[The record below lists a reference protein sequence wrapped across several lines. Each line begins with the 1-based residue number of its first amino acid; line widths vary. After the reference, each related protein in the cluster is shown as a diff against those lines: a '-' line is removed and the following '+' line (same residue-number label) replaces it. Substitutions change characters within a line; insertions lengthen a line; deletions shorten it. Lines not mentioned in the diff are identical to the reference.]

1 MVNIKYHNNNN
12 NSINS
17 DGSSPKIQRLI
28 TSSSQETK
36 DTEETTL
43 ASVNSD
49 EKQRLTPTQITIE
62 DDGDKYSIPLA
73 DEPKSYRDWFKYYG
87 PSNNGNHKQLQ
98 YNSHRRDRLIVT
110 IILVGALLTLVI
122 FIAFMYER
130 VQRKSDQNQREVNYL
145 SNKLDIMNR
154 ELQQLEA
161 GTSPEARARKA
172 GPLKSSDL
180 IKKVFKVFSVEQS
193 KHTHPYI

>member
-1 MVNIKYHNNNN
+1 MVNIKYHNNNS
-12 NSINS
+12 SINS
-17 DGSSPKIQRLI
+17 DGSSLKIQRLI

-36 DTEETTL
+36 ATEETTL

-62 DDGDKYSIPLA
+62 DDGDKDSIPLA

-87 PSNNGNHKQLQ
+87 PSNNDEKHKQLQ

-145 SNKLDIMNR
+145 SNKLDIINR

-161 GTSPEARARKA
+161 GTSPEARARKTGA
-172 GPLKSSDL
+172 LKNSDL
-180 IKKVFKVFSVEQS
+180 IKKV
-193 KHTHPYI
+193 